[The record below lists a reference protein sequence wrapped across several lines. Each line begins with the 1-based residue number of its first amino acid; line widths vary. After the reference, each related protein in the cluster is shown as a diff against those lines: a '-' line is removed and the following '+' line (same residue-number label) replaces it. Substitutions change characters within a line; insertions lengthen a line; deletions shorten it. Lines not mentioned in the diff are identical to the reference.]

1 MRATIC
7 LLAAAMT
14 WTWGTASAGG
24 EGVHLW
30 TFDESEGTLVN
41 DATGGRD
48 GLVHGATWADGQIG
62 SGLRFDG
69 LDDYVSLPDNDPVWL
84 PVNDFTIAFW
94 VCFERDRGSSIA
106 DNEVLVDFNA
116 GSSSD
121 PENELGYVVFRRGD
135 TGRFEFQ
142 MATMRNTD
150 EDLPSQVIPVKN
162 RWYHVV
168 AVRQGTL
175 QRIYIDGRMDAWRVC
190 SATSIDFVGGYDD
203 NHINVGRYTTT
214 IGSPRAHFKGMLDEL
229 MLADRALSSEEVR
242 RLYDEASASHAL
254 YVDGTHGS
262 DENDGLRSLT
272 ALVTIQKAIASA
284 KQGDV
289 VNVYPGVYREE
300 VRFLGKAITV
310 QSALDAAVIEAPDGL
325 GVFFC
330 MGEGPD
336 AMLRNLVIANS
347 YIGVLCSHSS
357 PTITNLT
364 VVGNVQGVEAYGNS
378 HPDIRNSIFWGNA
391 TSDLYGCQATYSCI
405 ERPDQGEGNFSEDPL
420 FVDAENGD
428 YHVRSQ
434 RGRYWPEHDVWVLD
448 DVSSPCIDA
457 GDPADDF
464 SRESQPNGGRLNIGA
479 HGGTPFAERSELPFD
494 VDVNRDGDG
503 VVDGSDCN
511 LSLDLWGQQMASQS
525 SVVVVRR

>member
-14 WTWGTASAGG
+14 WTWGTACAAE

-30 TFDESEGTLVN
+30 TFDESEGTLAS
-41 DATGGRD
+41 DGTGDRD
-48 GLVHGATWADGQIG
+48 GLVHGAAWVDGQTG

-94 VCFERDRGSSIA
+94 VYLERDRGSSIA

-162 RWYHVV
+162 RWYHIV

-175 QRIYIDGRMDAWRVC
+175 QRIYIDGQMDAWRAC

-229 MLADRALSSEEVR
+229 MLVDRALSSEEVQ
-242 RLYDEASASHAL
+242 RLYDEASAWHAL
-254 YVDGTHGS
+254 YVDGIHGS

-272 ALVTIQKAIASA
+272 ALATIQKAIASA

-330 MGEGPD
+330 MGEGPG
-336 AMLRNLVIANS
+336 AVLRNFVIANS
-347 YIGVLCSHSS
+347 YVGVLCSHSS
-357 PTITNLT
+357 PTIANVT
-364 VVGNVQGVEAYGNS
+364 VVGNVLGVEAYGNS

-391 TSDLYGCQATYSCI
+391 ASDLYGCRATYSCI
-405 ERPDQGEGNFSEDPL
+405 ERPDEGEGNFSEDPL

-434 RGRYWPEHDVWVLD
+434 RGRYWPEHGVWTLD

-457 GDPADDF
+457 GDPADDS
-464 SRESQPNGGRLNIGA
+464 SREPMPNGGRLNVGA
-479 HGGTPFAERSELPFD
+479 HGGTAFAERSESPFD
-494 VDVNRDGDG
+494 VDVNRDG
-503 VVDGSDCN
+503 VVDESDRASF
-511 LSLDLWGQQMASQS
+511 LELWEEQMASQS
-525 SVVVVRR
+525 SGGVSRR